1 MAYLGTKPQSGFISN
16 ASNQYFTGITQN
28 YIDLN
33 QSIDSLSS
41 VIILVNGVVQENADL
56 TLTSSTRITLGQTT
70 VASDKITCVYLGKI
84 TSNQAPS
91 TGSVTSDMLAGSIAN
106 SKLATDP
113 LNASNLAS
121 GTVPTAR
128 LGSGTASSSNFL
140 RGDGS
145 WATAGEVN
153 SPYWFGRK
161 TNLSDQYLTRAT
173 KTKIT
178 NMSDDEADSHSAYAS
193 DRFTVPSGHGGIYL
207 VTGCMLGVA
216 SNAGNDGEEFNVFVY
231 KNGVEKRT
239 SGFIFDTGGKFQ
251 VVYQNVVGLIELADG
266 DYVEL
271 YGELADDNASNTMH
285 INGGVGTH
293 FGGFKIA

>member
-1 MAYLGTKPQSGFISN
+1 MSKTQIPTG
-16 ASNQYFTGITQN
+16 GITA
-28 YIDLN
+28 DA
-33 QSIDSLSS
+33 IDSTL
-41 VIILVNGVVQENADL
+41 IADDAVSEEHL
-56 TLTSSTRITLGQTT
+56 DATAI
-70 VASDKITCVYLGKI
+70 
-84 TSNQAPS
+84 
-91 TGSVTSDMLAGSIAN
+91 TGSAELAATPADTDEILISDAGTLKRIDYSYLK
-106 SKLATDP
+106 S
-113 LNASNLAS
+113 
-121 GTVPTAR
+121 
-128 LGSGTASSSNFL
+128 
-140 RGDGS
+140 
-145 WATAGEVN
+145 VN

-178 NMSDDEADSHSAYAS
+178 NMSDDEADSHSAYSS

-239 SGFIFDTGGKFQ
+239 SGFIFDSGGKFQ
-251 VVYQNVVGLIELADG
+251 VVYQNVVGLIELAAG

-271 YGELADDNASNTMH
+271 YGELSDDDNSNTMH